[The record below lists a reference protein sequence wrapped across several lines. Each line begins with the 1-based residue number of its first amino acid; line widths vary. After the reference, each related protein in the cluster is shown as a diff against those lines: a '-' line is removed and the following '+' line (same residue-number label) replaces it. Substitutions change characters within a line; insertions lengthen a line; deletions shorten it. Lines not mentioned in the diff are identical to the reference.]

1 MFDIDKSLKKML
13 GTTRKRGG
21 PKDWDGDGVPNK
33 KDCQP
38 RNVMRQDNLKTR
50 TRTYTHYPIPKSTK
64 EMNQIIDENKTSV
77 RGSNYPKYF
86 VKKTDSKRIAN
97 NYVKF
102 LRAQGLK
109 PKLYEQ
115 KNKEQFVL
123 EVGPN
128 ERIPYHLLDMV
139 VMDPFDNTIKK
150 EVMIKVEKNQANWPG
165 DVLIFRHT
173 FWISADIL
181 KGYK

>member
-13 GTTRKRGG
+13 GGTRVRGG

-38 RNVMRQDNLKTR
+38 RNTMRKDNIKTR
-50 TRTYTHYPIPKSTK
+50 TQTYTHYPIPKSTK
-64 EMNQIIDENKTSV
+64 EMNQIVDKNKTSV

-97 NYVKF
+97 QYVKY
-102 LRAQGLK
+102 LRAIGLK
-109 PKLYEQ
+109 PKLSE
-115 KNKEQFVL
+115 NKKRGQFVL

-128 ERIPYHLLDMV
+128 ERIPFQQLNMV
-139 VMDPFDNTIKK
+139 VMEPFDNAIQK
-150 EVMIKVEKNQANWPG
+150 EVIIKVEKNQADWPG